1 MLIIIGVDSILL
13 CTSAEGLKVELSSNT
28 PLKVFVI
35 TTGNEERVNRIQ
47 NYLKGIDFEFVYSD
61 SYDDLLKLEK
71 DYESYS
77 HKFRQKASMAGEIG
91 CFKTH
96 SQAWELIVASGTPAI
111 VIEDNIEFIGE
122 ASRLLAD
129 DVLAYI
135 QSCGLVNFTNFC
147 YILDP
152 EKPFKIS
159 DVKEKKPF
167 PTVCYGITPLRAR
180 DLLSSMKKTAYSVP
194 IDKWLSIPKLSGCYG
209 YISQWRKEKIT
220 LLALLINVRGK
231 KLLIPLIMIQRII
244 NKVKYNY

>member
-1 MLIIIGVDSILL
+1 MGVDTILS
-13 CTSAEGLKVELSSNT
+13 CTKSAEGLTVELSSNT

-71 DYESYS
+71 EYESYS
-77 HKFRQKASMAGEIG
+77 HKFRQKAIMAGEIG

-180 DLLSSMKKTAYSVP
+180 DLLSSMKKTAYAVP

-209 YISQWRKEKIT
+209 YISPIVVAKREDNLTSIANKRK
-220 LLALLINVRGK
+220 GK
-231 KLLIPLIMIQRII
+231 KTFNPLNMIQRVI
-244 NKVKYNY
+244 NKVKFNY